1 MVECSGERP
10 HSETTTATN
19 PLYHCRLQTPVRQV
33 SFSADSKY
41 LVACLDD
48 GSVMTWN
55 VKTVPSLAPTNAGA
69 TTAAAQAAALDGQ
82 RDDESDNFFDEE
94 EFSLFSSVT

>member
-1 MVECSGERP
+1 
-10 HSETTTATN
+10 
-19 PLYHCRLQTPVRQV
+19 
-33 SFSADSKY
+33 
-41 LVACLDD
+41 
-48 GSVMTWN
+48 MTWN

-82 RDDESDNFFDEE
+82 RDEESDNFFDEE